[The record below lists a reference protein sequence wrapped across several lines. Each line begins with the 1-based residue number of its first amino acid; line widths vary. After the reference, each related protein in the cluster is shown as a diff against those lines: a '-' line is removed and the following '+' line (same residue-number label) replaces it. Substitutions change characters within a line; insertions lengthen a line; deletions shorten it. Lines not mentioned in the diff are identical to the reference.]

1 MAAKEILS
9 GLLDRQDSGYTFK
22 NIAADFFRGNTND
35 KKRARNVM
43 IGSMLLNAKEMSM
56 QNNVIKNLKDNE
68 RQRTYDL
75 ANVTAKW
82 EKYDELMKADEAYK
96 ADPFYFRD
104 KAKEKYNQ
112 VWGNKDLNMNLKANK
127 DFMNQEID
135 DYERALKN
143 LHEEKIKTGNI
154 DKRLTKE
161 QFFKPFEDYYTTRQ
175 EDISAPKN
183 LSIVHNAWNRVTKG
197 KQTPLTESEIASQRS
212 TATRSAFD
220 YLLDP
225 SVVSKTEQI
234 ERERDSS
241 TVTYTKEEAQRFIVD
256 TMAPTDPARGLA
268 LREFDFSKKTQ
279 WTENDLT
286 LYTVAAQTD
295 FNAILEKNRVVNDA
309 FDKVWM
315 QENNVEE
322 VPRTNSKEY
331 LSYYLQKQ
339 NNLDEANGTGNAEVR
354 ELRSNIFELEEV
366 KQSIA
371 NSKFANNPQ
380 EHPLY
385 PVQKKLESDIK
396 LAGVDKLT
404 FQMFN
409 FVQAKL
415 LDPIDGEIIKSNI
428 RSEAKKT
435 AGYDPDIAYE
445 YETLNQYISENVS
458 ELVAGYETILNQ

>member
-9 GLLDRQDSGYTFK
+9 GLLSRQDSGGTFK
-22 NIAADFFRGNTND
+22 DIAADFFSGRSND

-43 IGSMLLNAKEMSM
+43 IGSMLLGAKEMSM
-56 QNNVIKNLKDNE
+56 QNNVIKNLEENE

-75 ANVTAKW
+75 ANVTSKW
-82 EKYDELMKADEAYK
+82 EKYDELIKADEAYK

-112 VWGNKDLNMNLKANK
+112 VWGNKDLNMNLQENK
-127 DFMNQEID
+127 DFMQKEIE

-143 LHEEKIKTGNI
+143 LHEQKIKTGDI

-175 EDISAPKN
+175 ADIAAPKN
-183 LSIVHNAWNRVTKG
+183 LSIVHSAWNRLTKG
-197 KQTPLTESEIASQRS
+197 KQTPLTEAEITAKRG

-234 ERERDSS
+234 ERKRDPS
-241 TVTYTKEEAQRFIVD
+241 TVTYSKEEAQRFIVD
-256 TMAPTDPARGLA
+256 TMAPTDPARGKA

-295 FNAILEKNRVVNDA
+295 FNSILEKNRVINNA
-309 FDKVWM
+309 FDATWKE
-315 QENNVEE
+315 ENNVTEI
-322 VPRTNSKEY
+322 PKTNSEEY

-339 NNLDEANGTGNAEVR
+339 NNLDEANGTGSAEVR
-354 ELRSNIFELEEV
+354 ELRSNIFELEEM
-366 KQSIA
+366 KQTIS
-371 NSKFANNPQ
+371 NSKFADNPQ

-415 LDPIDGEIIKSNI
+415 LDPLDGPIIKSSI
-428 RSEAKKT
+428 RSEAKKERD
-435 AGYDPDIAYE
+435 YDPNIDYE

-458 ELVAGYETILNQ
+458 ELVSGYETILNN

>member
-9 GLLDRQDSGYTFK
+9 GLLARQNTGGTFK
-22 NIAADFFRGNTND
+22 DIAADYFSGASND

-43 IGSMLLNAKEMSM
+43 LGTMLFNAKETSM
-56 QNNVIKNLKDNE
+56 QNNVIKNLQENE
-68 RQRTYDL
+68 RQRTFDM
-75 ANVTAKW
+75 ANVTSKW
-82 EKYDELMKADEAYK
+82 EKYNELITADEAYK

-104 KAKEKYNQ
+104 KAKEKYNK
-112 VWGNKDLNMNLKANK
+112 VWGNKELNMNLQENK
-127 DFMNQEID
+127 DFMKAEIT

-154 DKRLTKE
+154 NKRLSKE
-161 QFFKPFEDYYTTRQ
+161 QFFKPFEDYYTTR
-175 EDISAPKN
+175 EADIAAPKN
-183 LSIVHNAWNRVTKG
+183 LSIVHNAWNKLTGG
-197 KQTPLTESEIASQRS
+197 KKNPLTDAEKATQRQ

-225 SVVSKTEQI
+225 SVVSRTEQI

-241 TVTYTKEEAQRFIVD
+241 TVTYSKEEAQRFIVD
-256 TMAPTDPARGLA
+256 TMAPTDPARGKA

-286 LYTVAAQTD
+286 LYTVTAQTD
-295 FNAILEKNRVVNDA
+295 FNAILEKNRVINNA
-309 FDKVWM
+309 FDSTWM
-315 QENNVEE
+315 EENNETTI
-322 VPRTNSKEY
+322 PKTNSDEY

-339 NNLDEANGTGNAEVR
+339 NNLDEANGTGSAEVR
-354 ELRSNIFELEEV
+354 QLRSNIFELEEI
-366 KQSIA
+366 KESIT
-371 NSKFANNPQ
+371 NSKFANNPK

-385 PVQKKLESDIK
+385 VVQKKLENDIK
-396 LAGVDKLT
+396 VAGTDKLT

-415 LDPIDGEIIKSNI
+415 LDPIDGEIIKASI

-435 AGYDPDIAYE
+435 QGYDPRVAYE
-445 YETLNQYISENVS
+445 YETLNQYIADNVS
-458 ELVAGYETILNQ
+458 DLMAGYETILNN

>member
-9 GLLDRQDSGYTFK
+9 GLLSRQDSSGTFK
-22 NIAADFFRGNTND
+22 DIAADFFSGRSND

-43 IGSMLLNAKEMSM
+43 IGSMLLGAKEMSM
-56 QNNVIKNLKDNE
+56 QNNVIKNLEENE

-75 ANVTAKW
+75 ANVTSKW

-112 VWGNKDLNMNLKANK
+112 VWGNKDLNMNLQENK
-127 DFMNQEID
+127 DFMQKEIE

-143 LHEEKIKTGNI
+143 LHEQKIKTGDI

-175 EDISAPKN
+175 ADIAAPKN
-183 LSIVHNAWNRVTKG
+183 LSIVHSAWNRLTKG
-197 KQTPLTESEIASQRS
+197 KQTPLTEAEITAKRG

-234 ERERDSS
+234 ERERDPS
-241 TVTYTKEEAQRFIVD
+241 TVTYSKEEAQRFIVD
-256 TMAPTDPARGLA
+256 TMAPTDPARGKA

-295 FNAILEKNRVVNDA
+295 FNAILEKNRVINNA
-309 FDKVWM
+309 FDATWKE
-315 QENNVEE
+315 ENNVTEI
-322 VPRTNSKEY
+322 PKTNSEEY

-339 NNLDEANGTGNAEVR
+339 NNLDEANGTGSAEVR
-354 ELRSNIFELEEV
+354 ELRSNIFELEEM
-366 KQSIA
+366 KQTIS
-371 NSKFANNPQ
+371 NSKFADNPQ

-415 LDPIDGEIIKSNI
+415 LDPLDGPIIKSSI
-428 RSEAKKT
+428 RSEAKKERD
-435 AGYDPDIAYE
+435 YDPDIAYE

-458 ELVAGYETILNQ
+458 ELVSGYETILNN

>member
-1 MAAKEILS
+1 MSNPLKSLLQKQNQGGSWQDLAA
-9 GLLDRQDSGYTFK
+9 GYFSNENK
-22 NIAADFFRGNTND
+22 SS
-35 KKRARNVM
+35 KRIRNLM
-43 IGSMLLNAKEMSM
+43 IGRVFLGAKEMTM
-56 QNNVIKNLKDNE
+56 QDNVIKNLEKNE
-68 RQRTYDL
+68 RQRIYDL
-75 ANVTAKW
+75 ANVTSKW
-82 EKYDELMKADEAYK
+82 EKYDELMKDDEAYK
-96 ADPFYFRD
+96 ADPFYFKD
-104 KAKEKYNQ
+104 KAKEKYNE
-112 VWGNKDLNMNLKANK
+112 VWGNKDLNMNLQENK
-127 DFMNQEID
+127 DFMQKEIE

-143 LHEEKIKTGNI
+143 LHEQKIKTGDIN
-154 DKRLTKE
+154 KRLTKE
-161 QFFKPFEDYYTTRQ
+161 QFFKPFEDYYTTRKA
-175 EDISAPKN
+175 DITAPKN
-183 LSIVHNAWNRVTKG
+183 LSIVHSAWNRITKG
-197 KQTPLTESEIASQRS
+197 KQTPLTEAEITAKRG

-256 TMAPTDPARGLA
+256 AMAPTDPARGKA
-268 LREFDFSKKTQ
+268 LREFDFSKKKQ

-286 LYTVAAQTD
+286 LYTVSAQTD

-315 QENNVEE
+315 QENNVKE
-322 VPRTNSKEY
+322 VPRTNSEEY

-415 LDPIDGEIIKSNI
+415 LDPTDGEIIKANI

-445 YETLNQYISENVS
+445 YETLNQYLLENVS
-458 ELVAGYETILNQ
+458 DLVSGYDAILNN

>member
-9 GLLDRQDSGYTFK
+9 GLLSRQDSGGTFK
-22 NIAADFFRGNTND
+22 DIAADFFSGRSND

-43 IGSMLLNAKEMSM
+43 IGSMLLGAKEMSM
-56 QNNVIKNLKDNE
+56 QNNVIKNLEENE

-75 ANVTAKW
+75 ANVTSKW

-112 VWGNKDLNMNLKANK
+112 VWGNKDLNMNLQENK
-127 DFMNQEID
+127 DFMQKEIE

-143 LHEEKIKTGNI
+143 LHEQKIKTGDI

-175 EDISAPKN
+175 ADIAAPKN
-183 LSIVHNAWNRVTKG
+183 LSIVHSAWNRLTKG
-197 KQTPLTESEIASQRS
+197 KQTPLTEAEITAKRG

-234 ERERDSS
+234 ERERDPS

-256 TMAPTDPARGLA
+256 TMAPTDPARGKA
-268 LREFDFSKKTQ
+268 LREFVFSKKTQ

-286 LYTVAAQTD
+286 LYTVASQTD

-322 VPRTNSKEY
+322 VPKTNSEEY

-366 KQSIA
+366 KQSIS
-371 NSKFANNPQ
+371 NSKFADNPQ

-415 LDPIDGEIIKSNI
+415 LDPIDGEIIKSSI

-458 ELVAGYETILNQ
+458 ELVSGYETILNN